1 MAMRI
6 SFVML
11 NNHDIISLIEN
22 RLDSVWAEYQSVDN
36 KIEIYRLDGDLIILE
51 INQNIFSILYKE
63 NKYDFTESDLFF
75 NKLEKLIS

>member
-1 MAMRI
+1 MRI

-22 RLDSVWAEYQSVDN
+22 RLDSLSAEYQSVDN
-36 KIEIYRLDGDLIILE
+36 KIEIYRLDGDLIILV

-63 NKYDFTESDLFF
+63 NKYDFKKSDQFF
-75 NKLEKLIS
+75 NKLEDLIS

>member
-1 MAMRI
+1 MRI

-22 RLDSVWAEYQSVDN
+22 RLDSVSAEYQSIDN

-51 INQNIFSILYKE
+51 INQNMFSISYKE
-63 NKYDFTESDLFF
+63 NKYDFKESDQFF
-75 NKLEKLIS
+75 NKLEELIS

>member
-1 MAMRI
+1 MRI

-22 RLDSVWAEYQSVDN
+22 RVDSLSAEYQSVDN

-63 NKYDFTESDLFF
+63 NKYDFKESNQFI
-75 NKLEKLIS
+75 NKLEELIS

>member
-1 MAMRI
+1 
-6 SFVML
+6 ML

-22 RLDSVWAEYQSVDN
+22 RLDSVSVEYQSVDN

-63 NKYDFTESDLFF
+63 NKYDFKESDQFF
-75 NKLEKLIS
+75 NKLDELIS

>member
-1 MAMRI
+1 MRI

-22 RLDSVWAEYQSVDN
+22 RLDRLSAEYQSVDN

-51 INQNIFSILYKE
+51 INQNMFSILYKE
-63 NKYDFTESDLFF
+63 NKYDFKESDQFF
-75 NKLEKLIS
+75 NKLEELIS

>member
-1 MAMRI
+1 MRI

-22 RLDSVWAEYQSVDN
+22 RLDSVSVEYQSVDN
-36 KIEIYRLDGDLIILE
+36 KIEIYRLDGDLIVLE

-63 NKYDFTESDLFF
+63 NKYDFKESSQFF
-75 NKLEKLIS
+75 NKLDELIS

>member
-1 MAMRI
+1 MQI

-22 RLDSVWAEYQSVDN
+22 RLDSVSAEYQSVDN

-63 NKYDFTESDLFF
+63 NKYDFKKSDKFF
-75 NKLEKLIS
+75 NKLEELIS

>member
-1 MAMRI
+1 MLL

-11 NNHDIISLIEN
+11 NKHDIISLIEN
-22 RLDSVWAEYQSVDN
+22 RLDSVSAEYQSVDN

-63 NKYDFTESDLFF
+63 NKYDFKESDQFF
-75 NKLEKLIS
+75 NKLDELIS

>member
-1 MAMRI
+1 MRI

-22 RLDSVWAEYQSVDN
+22 RLDSVGVEYQSVDN
-36 KIEIYRLDGDLIILE
+36 KIEIYRLDGDLIILV

-63 NKYDFTESDLFF
+63 NKYDFKKSDPFF
-75 NKLEKLIS
+75 NKLEELIS

>member
-1 MAMRI
+1 MRI

-11 NNHDIISLIEN
+11 SNHDIVSLIES
-22 RLDSVWAEYQSVDN
+22 RLDSVSAEYQSIDN

-63 NKYDFTESDLFF
+63 NKYDFKESNQFF
-75 NKLEKLIS
+75 NKLEELIS

>member
-1 MAMRI
+1 MRI

-22 RLDSVWAEYQSVDN
+22 RLDSVGVEYQSVDN

-51 INQNIFSILYKE
+51 IHQNIFSILYKE
-63 NKYDFTESDLFF
+63 NKYDFKELDQFF
-75 NKLEKLIS
+75 NKLDELIS

>member
-1 MAMRI
+1 MRI

-22 RLDSVWAEYQSVDN
+22 RLDSVSAEYQSVDN

-63 NKYDFTESDLFF
+63 NKYDFKESNQFF
-75 NKLEKLIS
+75 SKLDELIS

>member
-1 MAMRI
+1 MRI

-22 RLDSVWAEYQSVDN
+22 RLDSVSAEYQSVDN

-63 NKYDFTESDLFF
+63 NKYDFKELDQFF
-75 NKLEKLIS
+75 NKLDELIS

>member
-1 MAMRI
+1 MRI

-22 RLDSVWAEYQSVDN
+22 RLDSVSAEYQSVDN

-51 INQNIFSILYKE
+51 INQNMFSILYKE
-63 NKYDFTESDLFF
+63 NKYDFREYDQFF
-75 NKLEKLIS
+75 NKLDELIS

>member
-1 MAMRI
+1 MRI

-22 RLDSVWAEYQSVDN
+22 RLDSVSAEYQSVDN

-51 INQNIFSILYKE
+51 INQDMFSILYRQ
-63 NKYDFTESDLFF
+63 NKYDSKNQIDF
-75 NKLEKLIS
+75 LIN